1 MVNIVGEWFC
11 DSQRLIS
18 NSRKGNSMKSIISF
32 VAVAALSFI
41 ALAGAQEESPS
52 PATEE
57 KASATVEESP
67 AAAPTEAATAAPAA
81 EKSSAAAAGRAAS
94 PVEVKK
100 ATAPAA
106 AKAASPA
113 APAAATK
120 PAKNM
125 SAEATLKDMENR
137 WAAAYLK
144 HDSVSVEPMVAA
156 DFIGVNP
163 KGKVQNRRAMLADL
177 KSTRETYTVEKNEKL
192 DVHRYGNDVA
202 VVIGTAREK
211 GTGKDGKAFER
222 TYRFTD
228 TWMNRGGK
236 WQYIAGQ
243 ISLLTQK

>member
-1 MVNIVGEWFC
+1 
-11 DSQRLIS
+11 
-18 NSRKGNSMKSIISF
+18 MKSIISF
-32 VAVAALSFI
+32 VAIATLSFI
-41 ALAGAQEESPS
+41 VSAIAQEESPS

-57 KASATVEESP
+57 KASATVEEPP
-67 AAAPTEAATAAPAA
+67 AAAATEAATATPVA
-81 EKSSAAAAGRAAS
+81 EKSAAAAAEKAAS
-94 PVEVKK
+94 PVETRK
-100 ATAPAA
+100 ATTPAP
-106 AKAASPA
+106 AKAASPVA

-125 SAEATLKDMENR
+125 SVEATLKDMENR

-144 HDSVSVEPMVAA
+144 HDSVTVEPMIAA

-163 KGKVQNRRAMLADL
+163 KGKIQNRRAMLADV
-177 KSTRETYTVEKNEKL
+177 KSTKETYTYEKNEKL

-211 GTGKDGKAFER
+211 GTGKDGKTFDR

-236 WQYIAGQ
+236 WHCVAGQ
-243 ISLLTQK
+243 VSLVPQK

>member
-1 MVNIVGEWFC
+1 MVARVGEWFC

-41 ALAGAQEESPS
+41 ASAVAQEESPS
-52 PATEE
+52 PSTEE

-81 EKSSAAAAGRAAS
+81 EKSSAAAAGRATS

-125 SAEATLKDMENR
+125 SVEATLKDNENR
-137 WAAAYLK
+137 WEAAIAK
-144 HDSVSVEPMVAA
+144 HDIASIESMVAN
-156 DFIGVNP
+156 DFIGVSS
-163 KGKVQNRRAMLADL
+163 KGKVQSHRGLLGEMKGD
-177 KSTRETYTVEKNEKL
+177 KDTYTSTRNEKL

-211 GTGKDGKAFER
+211 GTGKDGKAFDR

-236 WQYIAGQ
+236 WQCIASQ
-243 ISLLTQK
+243 SSLLSQK

>member
-1 MVNIVGEWFC
+1 VGEWFC

-18 NSRKGNSMKSIISF
+18 NSRKGNSMKSIIS
-32 VAVAALSFI
+32 VVAAAALTFI
-41 ALAGAQEESPS
+41 ASAIAQEESPS

-57 KASATVEESP
+57 KASATVEETP
-67 AAAPTEAATAAPAA
+67 AAAATEAATAKPAA
-81 EKSSAAAAGRAAS
+81 EKSPAAAAERAAS
-94 PVEVKK
+94 PMEVKK

-113 APAAATK
+113 AAPAAAAK

-125 SAEATLKDMENR
+125 SVEATLKDMENR

-144 HDSVSVEPMVAA
+144 HDSVSVEPMVAT
-156 DFIGVNP
+156 DFVGVNP
-163 KGKVQNRRAMLADL
+163 KGKVQNRRAMLSDL
-177 KSTRETYTVEKNEKL
+177 KSNKDSYTSAKNEKL

-202 VVIGTAREK
+202 VVVGTYREK
-211 GTGKDGKAFER
+211 GSGKDSKTFDR

-236 WQYIAGQ
+236 WQCIASQ
-243 ISLLTQK
+243 LSLLTQK

>member
-1 MVNIVGEWFC
+1 
-11 DSQRLIS
+11 
-18 NSRKGNSMKSIISF
+18 MKSIISF

-41 ALAGAQEESPS
+41 ASAVAQEESPS

-67 AAAPTEAATAAPAA
+67 AAAATEAATAAPAA
-81 EKSSAAAAGRAAS
+81 EKSSAAAAERAAS

-113 APAAATK
+113 AAPAAATK

-125 SAEATLKDMENR
+125 SVEATLKDMENR

-144 HDSVSVEPMVAA
+144 HDSVPVEPMVAA
-156 DFIGVNP
+156 DFVGVNP

-192 DVHRYGNDVA
+192 DVHRYGNDIA
-202 VVIGTAREK
+202 IVIGTAREK
-211 GTGKDGKAFER
+211 GTGKDGKAFDR

-236 WQYIAGQ
+236 WQCIAGQ
-243 ISLLTQK
+243 ISLLAQK

>member
-1 MVNIVGEWFC
+1 
-11 DSQRLIS
+11 
-18 NSRKGNSMKSIISF
+18 MKSIISF

-41 ALAGAQEESPS
+41 ASAIAQEESPS

-67 AAAPTEAATAAPAA
+67 AAAATEAATATPVA
-81 EKSSAAAAGRAAS
+81 EKSPAAMPERAAS
-94 PVEVKK
+94 PMEVKK
-100 ATAPAA
+100 AAAPAA
-106 AKAASPA
+106 AKAASPAA

-125 SAEATLKDMENR
+125 SVEAALKDMENR

-163 KGKVQNRRAMLADL
+163 KGKIQNRRAMLADV
-177 KSTRETYTVEKNEKL
+177 KSTKETYTYEKNEKL

-211 GTGKDGKAFER
+211 GTGKDGKTFDR

-236 WQYIAGQ
+236 WQCVAGQ
-243 ISLLTQK
+243 VSLVPQK